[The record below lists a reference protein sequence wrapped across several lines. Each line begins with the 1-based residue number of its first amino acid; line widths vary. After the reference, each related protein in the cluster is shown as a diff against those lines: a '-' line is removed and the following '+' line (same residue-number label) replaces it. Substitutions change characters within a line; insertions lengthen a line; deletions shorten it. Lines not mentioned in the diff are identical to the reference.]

1 MLSLRKKKKV
11 TYFFFPGCQATQISF
26 IKSNQTSADENRTQS
41 NNDPQVCEFP
51 FKENPR
57 YTALA

>member
-1 MLSLRKKKKV
+1 MFSLKKKKKV
-11 TYFFFPGCQATQISF
+11 TYFFPGCQATQISF

-51 FKENPR
+51 FKENRR